1 MKRRHVVSSLV
12 GAAATLSGLG
22 WGYWSMQESRRASL
36 EWETLWWQARFERP
50 EGGALVPADL
60 RGKMLLLNFWATWC
74 PPCVE
79 ELPMLDA
86 FARERAAHGWQVV
99 GLALDNVKAVQQFL
113 KRVPISFPVGI
124 AGLEALDLSRKLG
137 NGGGQL
143 PFTAIWGRDSQLLQ
157 VKLGPVTESDLRSW
171 SALG

>member
-1 MKRRHVVSSLV
+1 MR
-12 GAAATLSGLG
+12 
-22 WGYWSMQESRRASL
+22 ESKRASL
-36 EWETLWWQARFERP
+36 EWEALWWQAQFERP
-50 EGGALVPADL
+50 EGGLLVPAEL

-86 FARERAAHGWQVV
+86 FARERAAQGWQVV

-137 NGGGQL
+137 NRGGQL

-157 VKLGPVTESDLRSW
+157 VKLGTVTESDLRSW
-171 SALG
+171 STLG